1 MQGYRDNE
9 SQTHNQSEPSF
20 NNRMRP
26 RRFVTN
32 QPKLLSPQ
40 AARTMK
46 TRRLFGISVSLIIIN
61 LAAIMERADENLLPS
76 VYKEVSEAFN
86 AGPSDLGYLTFIRNF
101 VQGLA
106 SPMAGILVL
115 TYDRPTVLAMGTLC
129 WAVSTGAVGASRYFG
144 QVGFW
149 RAINGFGLAIV
160 IPALQSFIADTYS
173 DNVRGTGFGFL
184 SLVGMV
190 GGIGGGVV
198 ATLMAG
204 HEFWGV
210 PGWRCAF
217 VLMAGLSCLI
227 AFLVFLFVVDPRRLT
242 AVDHDGGQSYLERSE
257 LLDRERDS
265 GSIWTE
271 SWTAMKAVM
280 KVQTFQIIVLQGLV
294 GSLPWTAMVFFTM
307 WFELIGFD
315 HQKAATLLSL
325 FGAGCSI
332 GSLLGGIIADRLSR
346 NFPHTG
352 RIMCAQFSAIMGI
365 PYTWFLLR
373 IIPQSVD
380 SYHTYA
386 VTLLLM
392 GLTISWNG
400 TACNAPMFAEVVP
413 TKHRTMI
420 YAFDRAFEVSFSSFA
435 APMVGILA
443 EKIYGYDP
451 KSVDPIA
458 GSPREALALS
468 KGLLAMMAIPFGLC
482 CLFYSP
488 LYWVFRRDRD
498 NVRMATLKEEE
509 MI

>member
-1 MQGYRDNE
+1 MRLRGDFISR
-9 SQTHNQSEPSF
+9 F
-20 NNRMRP
+20 NFFFRKSNLRKMKI
-26 RRFVTN
+26 RRF
-32 QPKLLSPQ
+32 
-40 AARTMK
+40 
-46 TRRLFGISVSLIIIN
+46 FGISLSLIIIN

-101 VQGLA
+101 IQGLA

-129 WAVSTGAVGASRYFG
+129 WALSTGAVGGSRYFS
-144 QVGFW
+144 QVAFW
-149 RAINGFGLAIV
+149 RAVNGFGLAIV

-173 DNVRGTGFGFL
+173 DSVRGTGFGFL

-198 ATLMAG
+198 ATVMAG
-204 HEFWGV
+204 HEFLGV

-217 VLMAGLSCLI
+217 ILMAGLSCLI
-227 AFLVFLFVVDPRRLT
+227 GFLVFMFVVDPKRLT
-242 AVDHDGGQSYLERSE
+242 TDRDGGESYIERNELLERG
-257 LLDRERDS
+257 RDSVS
-265 GSIWTE
+265 GSIWAE
-271 SWTAMKAVM
+271 SWIAMKAVM

-315 HQKAATLLSL
+315 HQQAATLLSL
-325 FGAGCSI
+325 FGAGCSF
-332 GSLLGGIIADRLSR
+332 GSLMGGIIADRLSQIY
-346 NFPHTG
+346 PHSG

-373 IIPQSVD
+373 VIPQSVD
-380 SYHTYA
+380 SYLIYA

-400 TACNAPMFAEVVP
+400 TAANAPMFAEVVP
-413 TKHRTMI
+413 AKHRTMI
-420 YAFDRAFEVSFSSFA
+420 YAFDRAFEGSFSSFA

-443 EKIYGYDP
+443 ENIYGYDP
-451 KSVDPIA
+451 KSVNA
-458 GSPREALALS
+458 TGGSTREALALS
-468 KGLLAMMAIPFGLC
+468 KGLFAMMAVPFGMC
-482 CLFYSP
+482 CLFYTP
-488 LYWVFRRDRD
+488 LYRVFRRDRE
-498 NVRMATLKEEE
+498 NVRIATLKEEE

>member
-1 MQGYRDNE
+1 
-9 SQTHNQSEPSF
+9 
-20 NNRMRP
+20 MRP
-26 RRFVTN
+26 RRFLIT
-32 QPKLLSPQ
+32 QPKRLFPEASL
-40 AARTMK
+40 RTMK

-61 LAAIMERADENLLPS
+61 LASIMERADENLLPS

-129 WAVSTGAVGASRYFG
+129 WAVSTGAVGGSHYFS
-144 QVGFW
+144 QVAFW
-149 RAINGFGLAIV
+149 RAVNGFGLAIV

-173 DNVRGTGFGFL
+173 DSVRGTGFGFL

-198 ATLMAG
+198 ATVMAG
-204 HEFWGV
+204 HEFFGV
-210 PGWRCAF
+210 PGWRFAF

-227 AFLVFLFVVDPRRLT
+227 GFLVFLFVVDPRRLNDS
-242 AVDHDGGQSYLERSE
+242 DHCGESSYLERNE
-257 LLDRERDS
+257 LLERGRDS
-265 GSIWTE
+265 VSVWAE

-280 KVQTFQIIVLQGLV
+280 RVQTFQIIVLQGLV

-325 FGAGCSI
+325 FGAGCSF
-332 GSLLGGIIADRLSR
+332 GSLLGGIIADRLSQH
-346 NFPHTG
+346 FPHTG

-373 IIPQSVD
+373 VIPQSVD

-386 VTLLLM
+386 ITLLLM

-420 YAFDRAFEVSFSSFA
+420 YAFDRAFEGSFSSFA

-458 GSPREALALS
+458 GSTREALALS
-468 KGLLAMMAIPFGLC
+468 KGLFAMMVIPFGLC
-482 CLFYSP
+482 CLFYTP
-488 LYWVFRRDRD
+488 LYRVFRRDRD
-498 NVRMATLKEEE
+498 NVRMAVIKEEE

>member
-1 MQGYRDNE
+1 M
-9 SQTHNQSEPSF
+9 
-20 NNRMRP
+20 
-26 RRFVTN
+26 RRF
-32 QPKLLSPQ
+32 
-40 AARTMK
+40 
-46 TRRLFGISVSLIIIN
+46 FGISLSLIIIN
-61 LAAIMERADENLLPS
+61 LASIMERADENLLPS

-129 WAVSTGAVGASRYFG
+129 WAISTGAVGSSHHFS
-144 QVGFW
+144 QVAFW
-149 RAINGFGLAIV
+149 RAVNGFGLAIV

-184 SLVGMV
+184 NFVGMV

-198 ATLMAG
+198 ATVMAG
-204 HEFWGV
+204 HQFWGM

-227 AFLVFLFVVDPRRLT
+227 GFLVFFFVVDPKKIT
-242 AVDHDGGQSYLERSE
+242 VNHDIGPSYLERNG
-257 LLDRERDS
+257 LLDHGRDTGS
-265 GSIWTE
+265 GSVWAE

-325 FGAGCSI
+325 FGAGCSF
-332 GSLLGGIIADRLSR
+332 GSLLGGIIADRLSQVY
-346 NFPHTG
+346 PHSG

-373 IIPQSVD
+373 VIPQSVD
-380 SYHTYA
+380 SYLIYSA
-386 VTLLLM
+386 TLLFM

-400 TACNAPMFAEVVP
+400 TAANAPMFAEVVP
-413 TKHRTMI
+413 AKHRTMI

-458 GSPREALALS
+458 GSNREALALS
-468 KGLLAMMAIPFGLC
+468 KGLFVMMAIPFGLC
-482 CLFYSP
+482 CLFYTP
-488 LYWVFRRDRD
+488 LYRVFKRDRD
-498 NVRMATLKEEE
+498 NVRMATQKEEE

>member
-1 MQGYRDNE
+1 MRTRR
-9 SQTHNQSEPSF
+9 SVINQS
-20 NNRMRP
+20 
-26 RRFVTN
+26 
-32 QPKLLSPQ
+32 KLLFPE
-40 AARTMK
+40 ANRRNMK
-46 TRRLFGISVSLIIIN
+46 TRMLFGISLSLIIIN
-61 LAAIMERADENLLPS
+61 LASIMERADENLLPS
-76 VYKEVSEAFN
+76 VYKEVSETFN

-106 SPMAGILVL
+106 SPLAGILVL

-129 WAVSTGAVGASRYFG
+129 WAVSTGAVGGSSYFS
-144 QVGFW
+144 QVAFW
-149 RAINGFGLAIV
+149 RAVNGFGLAIV
-160 IPALQSFIADTYS
+160 IPALQSFIADTYN

-198 ATLMAG
+198 ATVMAG

-227 AFLVFLFVVDPRRLT
+227 GFLVYFFVVDPKRLT
-242 AVDHDGGQSYLERSE
+242 TIDHDEGPSYLERNE
-257 LLDRERDS
+257 LLDRGRDS
-265 GSIWTE
+265 GSVSVWAE
-271 SWTAMKAVM
+271 SWTAMKVVM
-280 KVQTFQIIVLQGLV
+280 RVRTFQIIVLQGLV

-325 FGAGCSI
+325 FGAGCSF
-332 GSLLGGIIADRLSR
+332 GSLLGGIMADRLSQVY
-346 NFPHTG
+346 PHSG

-373 IIPQSVD
+373 VIPQSVD
-380 SYHTYA
+380 SYRIYA
-386 VTLLLM
+386 ATLLFM

-400 TACNAPMFAEVVP
+400 TAANAPMFAEVVP
-413 TKHRTMI
+413 AKHRTMI
-420 YAFDRAFEVSFSSFA
+420 YAFDRAFEGSFSSFA

-451 KSVDPIA
+451 KSVDPVA
-458 GSPREALALS
+458 GSTREALALS
-468 KGLLAMMAIPFGLC
+468 KGLFSMMAIPFGLC
-482 CLFYSP
+482 CLFYTP
-488 LYWVFRRDRD
+488 LYRVFRRDRD
-498 NVRMATLKEEE
+498 NVRMAALKEEE